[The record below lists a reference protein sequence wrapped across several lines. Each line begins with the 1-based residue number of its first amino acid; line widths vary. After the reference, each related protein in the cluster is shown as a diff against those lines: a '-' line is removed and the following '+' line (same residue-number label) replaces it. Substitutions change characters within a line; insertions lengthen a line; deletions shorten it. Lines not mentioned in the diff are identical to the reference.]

1 MVKDP
6 IWTSPSLIQININ
19 MDETK
24 TNTGV
29 VAVDIDGKANN
40 GIFQNSEEVSINLL
54 NYDSSKQKI
63 PYIILNYHSFNQFN
77 FQRIKRE
84 DF

>member
-40 GIFQNSEEVSINLL
+40 GIFKI
-54 NYDSSKQKI
+54 QKK
-63 PYIILNYHSFNQFN
+63 YQ
-77 FQRIKRE
+77 
-84 DF
+84 